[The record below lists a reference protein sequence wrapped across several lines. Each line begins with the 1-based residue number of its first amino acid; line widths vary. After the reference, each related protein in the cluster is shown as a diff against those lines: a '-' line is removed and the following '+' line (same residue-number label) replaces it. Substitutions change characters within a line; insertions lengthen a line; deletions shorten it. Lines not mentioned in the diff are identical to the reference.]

1 MAVLC
6 LGEALVDLVCE
17 RPVGSLAEADAFV
30 PHPGGAMAN
39 VAVTAARF
47 GASVSLA
54 GGGGDDAFGIWLRDR
69 LAGEGVGLEWFAL
82 VGGAPTPV
90 AFVSVDESGEPSF
103 LIYGAGIHAA
113 VEAAAASLPA
123 AVEAS
128 DALVFASNTLVEEG
142 EREAT
147 LAARSRALELG
158 RPVLFDPNFR
168 LHRWDNQG
176 RAAAVGREGL
186 PDAFLV
192 KCNMAEAELL
202 SGESEPE
209 RAAAGLVAAGA
220 RHVVITLGARGAI
233 LRGEI
238 RASTPG
244 VPADVVDATGAGDAF
259 FGVLVARLAGSDF
272 YGASLAAALPQGWR
286 GGAGAGARGG
296 GGGGAGGGGGGGGAL
311 APRGR
316 GGGGPAG
323 GGGGPPPA
331 GAPRRTASPWMSW
344 C

>member
-17 RPVGSLAEADAFV
+17 KPVASLAEADAFV

-39 VAVTAARF
+39 VAVTACRF
-47 GASVSLA
+47 GASVALA
-54 GGGGDDAFGIWLRDR
+54 GGAGSDPFGVWLRDR
-69 LAGEGVGLEWFAL
+69 LAGEGVDLEWFTL
-82 VGGAPTPV
+82 VEGAPTPV
-90 AFVSVDESGEPSF
+90 AFVAVDGAGEPTF

-113 VEAAAASLPA
+113 VEAAASSLPE
-123 AVEAS
+123 AVAAS
-128 DALVFASNTLVEEG
+128 DALVFSSNTLVEEG

-147 LAARSRALELG
+147 LAARAQALELG

-168 LHRWDNQG
+168 LHRWENPA
-176 RAAAVGREGL
+176 RAAAAARECL

-202 SGESEPE
+202 SGETDPE

-220 RHVVITLGARGAI
+220 RHVVITLGRRGAI

-238 RASTPG
+238 RAATPG

-272 YGASLAAALPQGWR
+272 YGASLAAALPE
-286 GGAGAGARGG
+286 AARE
-296 GGGGAGGGGGGGGAL
+296 ASRATERWGAL
-311 APRGR
+311 
-316 GGGGPAG
+316 
-323 GGGGPPPA
+323 
-331 GAPRRTASPWMSW
+331 
-344 C
+344 